1 MDSPELS
8 ELGVKQAASVAN
20 WLAHDPGAAF
30 VQPFDELL
38 GASVI
43 SILEPVRGRDLPMQS
58 IVTAARR
65 QCHRFFAP

>member
-43 SILEPVRGRDLPMQS
+43 SILEPVRGRD
-58 IVTAARR
+58 
-65 QCHRFFAP
+65 